1 MKPWETLAHTTTPDG
16 SAMRLSCRD
25 GEYVIWVDGRS
36 LMSSRAHG
44 SEESL
49 AEAGCGHLRGMAA
62 PRVLVGGLGMGYTLR
77 AALDVLPADAR
88 VVVAELVPEVVTWN
102 RDPLGALAGHPLR
115 DKRVRVAVED
125 VGFTLRAHPRRFDAI
140 LLDVDNG
147 PAAFA
152 TSGNAA
158 LYGDAGLAAARR
170 ALTDGGVLAVW
181 SAREDRKFEQR
192 LKYAGFRVAV
202 ERVRARLKKGGP
214 RHTIFLGYSPTAE

>member
-1 MKPWETLAHTTTPDG
+1 MKPWETLANATTPDG
-16 SAMRLSCRD
+16 GAMRLSCRD

-49 AEAGCGHLRGMAA
+49 AEAGCGHLRGAAA

-102 RDPLGALAGHPLR
+102 RDPLGALAGHSLR
-115 DKRVRVAVED
+115 DTRVRVAVED

-147 PAAFA
+147 PAAFTA
-152 TSGNAA
+152 QLNSS
-158 LYGDAGLAAARR
+158 LYSAQGLAAAH
-170 ALTDGGVLAVW
+170 ASLVSGGVLAVW
-181 SAREDRKFEQR
+181 SAWDDDGFTRR
-192 LKYAGFRVAV
+192 LRSQGFTTRSS
-202 ERVRARLKKGGP
+202 RVRARREKRGSH
-214 RHTIFLGYSPTAE
+214 HTIFVGVKP

>member
-1 MKPWETLAHTTTPDG
+1 
-16 SAMRLSCRD
+16 
-25 GEYVIWVDGRS
+25 
-36 LMSSRAHG
+36 MSSRAHG

-49 AEAGCGHLRGMAA
+49 AEAGCGHLRGAAA

-115 DKRVRVAVED
+115 DTRVRVAVED

-147 PAAFA
+147 PAAFTA
-152 TSGNAA
+152 QLNSS
-158 LYGDAGLAAARR
+158 LYSAQGLAAAH
-170 ALTDGGVLAVW
+170 ASLVSGGVLAVW
-181 SAREDRKFEQR
+181 SAWDDDGFTRR
-192 LKYAGFRVAV
+192 LRSQGFTTRSS
-202 ERVRARLKKGGP
+202 RVRARREKRGSH
-214 RHTIFLGYSPTAE
+214 HTIFVGVKP

>member
-1 MKPWETLAHTTTPDG
+1 MKTWETLAHATTPDG
-16 SAMRLSCRD
+16 GAMRLSCRD

-49 AEAGCGHLRGMAA
+49 AEAGCGHLRGAAA

-115 DKRVRVAVED
+115 DTRVRVAVED

-147 PAAFA
+147 PAAFTA
-152 TSGNAA
+152 QLNSS
-158 LYGDAGLAAARR
+158 LYSAQGLAAAH
-170 ALTDGGVLAVW
+170 ASLVSGGVLAVW
-181 SAREDRKFEQR
+181 SAWDDDGFTRR
-192 LKYAGFRVAV
+192 LRSQGFTTRSS
-202 ERVRARLKKGGP
+202 RVRARREKRGSH
-214 RHTIFLGYSPTAE
+214 HTIFVGVKP